1 MKKDIK
7 CCKIRTIK
15 SLVQRENKN
24 VQVANL
30 NILIKLGEQEAN
42 MIKHFVQYQY
52 YALQSECNGLV
63 EEEISERTHEEAMKK
78 APKNTFG
85 YRFFDAG
92 IKNHTGIILQSDWK
106 NVSPWYF
113 DGTKKTI
120 EEIEKEYACNDT
132 YDLIINLI
140 KNNGGRDIVVNKFG
154 QIIPLDENDEVITF

>member
-1 MKKDIK
+1 
-7 CCKIRTIK
+7 
-15 SLVQRENKN
+15 
-24 VQVANL
+24 
-30 NILIKLGEQEAN
+30 

-52 YALQSECNGLV
+52 HALQSECNGLV

-92 IKNHTGIILQSDWK
+92 IKNRTGIILQSDWK

-120 EEIEKEYACNDT
+120 EEIEKEYGGKRI
-132 YDLIINLI
+132 YDLIIQLM
-140 KNNGGRDIVVNKFG
+140 KNNKNKVALINKWG
-154 QIIPLDENDEVITF
+154 QIIPLNESDKVITF

>member
-1 MKKDIK
+1 
-7 CCKIRTIK
+7 
-15 SLVQRENKN
+15 
-24 VQVANL
+24 
-30 NILIKLGEQEAN
+30 

-52 YALQSECNGLV
+52 HALQSECNGLV

-92 IKNHTGIILQSDWK
+92 IKNRTGIILQSDWK

-120 EEIEKEYACNDT
+120 EEIEKEYGGKRI
-132 YDLIINLI
+132 YDLIIQLM
-140 KNNGGRDIVVNKFG
+140 KNNKNKVAIINKWG
-154 QIIPLDENDEVITF
+154 QIIPLNESDKVITF